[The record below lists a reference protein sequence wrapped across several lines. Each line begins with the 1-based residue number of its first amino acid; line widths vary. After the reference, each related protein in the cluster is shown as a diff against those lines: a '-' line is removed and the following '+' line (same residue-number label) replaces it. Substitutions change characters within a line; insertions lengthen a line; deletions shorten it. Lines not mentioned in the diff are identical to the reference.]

1 MRKTKIL
8 ILLILLIVLFSFS
21 WETLAFLN
29 SKTLYYN
36 GNTNKFSY
44 INTNNTELFDS
55 FKELMPGDTAEESI
69 LFKGTN
75 IKEGSTLYIEVKD
88 DEVLDFVNVE
98 VYEDENL
105 VTSNPT
111 NETILKALNKNEEF
125 EIKIKLKVDEN
136 VGNEIENLEKK
147 LNISFVIKNPNGDVI
162 SPKTGD
168 SSRLLINL
176 IIMVI
181 SLVGIIYTI
190 FYKRNHEKEN

>member
-88 DEVLDFVNVE
+88 DEILDFVNVE

-136 VGNEIENLEKK
+136 VGKEIENLEKK
-147 LNISFVIKNPNGDVI
+147 LNISFVIKNHNGDVI

>member
-88 DEVLDFVNVE
+88 DEILDFVNVE

-125 EIKIKLKVDEN
+125 EIKLKLKVDEN
-136 VGNEIENLEKK
+136 VGNEIDNLEKK

>member
-88 DEVLDFVNVE
+88 DEILDFVNVE

-125 EIKIKLKVDEN
+125 EIKLKLKVDEN

-168 SSRLLINL
+168 NSRLLINL

-181 SLVGIIYTI
+181 SLAGIIYTI

>member
-55 FKELMPGDTAEESI
+55 FKELMPGDTAEESV

-88 DEVLDFVNVE
+88 DEILDFVNVE

-125 EIKIKLKVDEN
+125 EIKLKLKVDEN

-168 SSRLLINL
+168 NSRLLINL

-181 SLVGIIYTI
+181 SLAGIIYTI

>member
-88 DEVLDFVNVE
+88 DEILDFVNVE